1 MPTLRAVS
9 ATQRSRAEPVPFHHF
24 SRLAGF
30 IVPHP
35 AWRGATGRKRLA
47 TMGDRGGW
55 EARRGKA
62 VRALTSAISNIVGPN
77 RRQSLVVRGLSC
89 AAMSWTAETL
99 GLTLPRPLIA
109 RADKV
114 IY

>member
-1 MPTLRAVS
+1 
-9 ATQRSRAEPVPFHHF
+9 
-24 SRLAGF
+24 
-30 IVPHP
+30 
-35 AWRGATGRKRLA
+35 
-47 TMGDRGGW
+47 
-55 EARRGKA
+55 
-62 VRALTSAISNIVGPN
+62 LTSAISNIVGPN